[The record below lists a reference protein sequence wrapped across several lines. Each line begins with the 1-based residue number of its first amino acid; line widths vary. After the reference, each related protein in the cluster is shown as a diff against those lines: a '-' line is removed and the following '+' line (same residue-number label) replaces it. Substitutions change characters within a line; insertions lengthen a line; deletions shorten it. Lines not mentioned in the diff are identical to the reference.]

1 MERTALII
9 PAGGIGKRLG
19 GEVPKQYLELNSV
32 PIFIHTIKNFE
43 KFECIEACIIAA
55 HPEWHEYIYDKI
67 ELFKVKI
74 PVYCVENGTERQFSV
89 HNALKSKYCDNIKYV
104 LIHDA
109 VRPFITKQL
118 IKDIFAELEQFQA
131 VIPAIPAKDT
141 IKMMNDDGT
150 VQSTLDRSKLCMVQ
164 TPQAF
169 HKDAIVKAFD
179 TAINLGFLGTDDASI
194 AEFCG
199 IPVKVIPGLPENI
212 KITDR
217 QDLINAEKR

>member
-1 MERTALII
+1 MNVTEWLGENNKLGVDIWENKYRAKGESLDEWFDRVS
-9 PAGGIGKRLG
+9 GGD
-19 GEVPKQYLELNSV
+19 EE
-32 PIFIHTIKNFE
+32 
-43 KFECIEACIIAA
+43 
-55 HPEWHEYIYDKI
+55 
-67 ELFKVKI
+67 
-74 PVYCVENGTERQFSV
+74 
-89 HNALKSKYCDNIKYV
+89 
-104 LIHDA
+104 
-109 VRPFITKQL
+109 TKQL

>member
-74 PVYCVENGTERQFSV
+74 PVYCVENGTERQFTVLGDSSQAQKSV
-89 HNALKSKYCDNIKYV
+89 MYV
-104 LIHDA
+104 
-109 VRPFITKQL
+109 VF
-118 IKDIFAELEQFQA
+118 
-131 VIPAIPAKDT
+131 T
-141 IKMMNDDGT
+141 IKT
-150 VQSTLDRSKLCMVQ
+150 
-164 TPQAF
+164 
-169 HKDAIVKAFD
+169 
-179 TAINLGFLGTDDASI
+179 
-194 AEFCG
+194 
-199 IPVKVIPGLPENI
+199 
-212 KITDR
+212 
-217 QDLINAEKR
+217 